1 MIRIAVCDDEE
12 SITQN
17 MEDVLEKCAREL
29 KAKIEVEVFYDG
41 ATLLDYMGKT
51 NSVYDVVFLDIEMQR
66 MNGLETAEKLREVD
80 RNLLIV
86 YVTLSLIHI

>member
-66 MNGLETAEKLREVD
+66 I
-80 RNLLIV
+80 RNCRK
-86 YVTLSLIHI
+86 TPRSRS